1 MVGAGPLRQIQVD
14 GVRVPCSL
22 TVLVYSG
29 PAEGQGC
36 WDTNI
41 PAPVGWHSTAVRRG
55 QSGHR

>member
-1 MVGAGPLRQIQVD
+1 MVGAEPLRQIQE
-14 GVRVPCSL
+14 VPCSL

-41 PAPVGWHSTAVRRG
+41 PVPVGWHSTAVRRG